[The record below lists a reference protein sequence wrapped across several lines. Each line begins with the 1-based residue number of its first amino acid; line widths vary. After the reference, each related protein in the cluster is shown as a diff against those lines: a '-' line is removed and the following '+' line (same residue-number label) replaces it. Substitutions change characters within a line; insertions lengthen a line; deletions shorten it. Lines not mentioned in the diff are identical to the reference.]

1 MILNDL
7 ERLPLREIEKRI
19 ENMKIISEKYPHM
32 QGIICYIER
41 LREARATK
49 IGIKRK

>member
-1 MILNDL
+1 MMQNNL
-7 ERLPLREIEKRI
+7 ERLPLREIEARI
-19 ENMKIISEKYPHM
+19 KNMKEISEKYPHM

-49 IGIKRK
+49 IGIKR